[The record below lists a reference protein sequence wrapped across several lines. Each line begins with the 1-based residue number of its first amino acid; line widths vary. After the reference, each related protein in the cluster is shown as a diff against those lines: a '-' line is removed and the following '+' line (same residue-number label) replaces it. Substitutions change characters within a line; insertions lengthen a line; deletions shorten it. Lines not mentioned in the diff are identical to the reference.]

1 MRRIPGFF
9 LFNIIIPCLVVTSF
23 SVFTF
28 AFPPEFGE
36 RVTLVIEA
44 FLTISIVILNVAGS
58 IPVTSDASPIIVKL
72 LLANMFQIGFALI
85 ANCVSLN
92 MYKKTEMPQWVRVL
106 FLHYLARMLCI
117 DTGYP
122 KADVR
127 KTRRVD
133 VRVEETEK
141 NYIKLVGA
149 KQFKPVNLTPS
160 KLPSMAIKP
169 PTTLSKLTEGITEL
183 AKNSLREQEHER
195 DREFWIFASQVADR
209 IFFIVFAVVLI
220 CSTTT
225 ILSEVPDHYS
235 VE

>member
-133 VRVEETEK
+133 VKVRNQKFLNQVWGFEHVTSSLNIGRK
-141 NYIKLVGA
+141 VDCYRKLCQGLDSEQSVFFYKADGVA
-149 KQFKPVNLTPS
+149 HKVREPRGTPVT
-160 KLPSMAIKP
+160 
-169 PTTLSKLTEGITEL
+169 
-183 AKNSLREQEHER
+183 
-195 DREFWIFASQVADR
+195 
-209 IFFIVFAVVLI
+209 
-220 CSTTT
+220 C
-225 ILSEVPDHYS
+225 
-235 VE
+235 

>member
-85 ANCVSLN
+85 ANCQLCFFKYVQEDRDAAVGSSVVSPLPCEN
-92 MYKKTEMPQWVRVL
+92 ALYRHWLSQSRCEENQTSRCQGKK
-106 FLHYLARMLCI
+106 
-117 DTGYP
+117 
-122 KADVR
+122 
-127 KTRRVD
+127 
-133 VRVEETEK
+133 
-141 NYIKLVGA
+141 
-149 KQFKPVNLTPS
+149 
-160 KLPSMAIKP
+160 
-169 PTTLSKLTEGITEL
+169 
-183 AKNSLREQEHER
+183 
-195 DREFWIFASQVADR
+195 
-209 IFFIVFAVVLI
+209 
-220 CSTTT
+220 
-225 ILSEVPDHYS
+225 
-235 VE
+235 

>member
-1 MRRIPGFF
+1 MLLNKEKKHGVN
-9 LFNIIIPCLVVTSF
+9 FNPRL
-23 SVFTF
+23 
-28 AFPPEFGE
+28 
-36 RVTLVIEA
+36 
-44 FLTISIVILNVAGS
+44 
-58 IPVTSDASPIIVKL
+58 
-72 LLANMFQIGFALI
+72 ALI
-85 ANCVSLN
+85 ALPTTGPWLFNQRPGKSI
-92 MYKKTEMPQWVRVL
+92 QWLSWVQSYFPSGIYCFPV
-106 FLHYLARMLCI
+106 F
-117 DTGYP
+117 
-122 KADVR
+122 K
-127 KTRRVD
+127 
-133 VRVEETEK
+133 VEETEK

-183 AKNSLREQEHER
+183 AKNSLREEEHER

>member
-1 MRRIPGFF
+1 MGPGY
-9 LFNIIIPCLVVTSF
+9 
-23 SVFTF
+23 
-28 AFPPEFGE
+28 
-36 RVTLVIEA
+36 
-44 FLTISIVILNVAGS
+44 
-58 IPVTSDASPIIVKL
+58 
-72 LLANMFQIGFALI
+72 LI
-85 ANCVSLN
+85 NG
-92 MYKKTEMPQWVRVL
+92 QVRVSNGL
-106 FLHYLARMLCI
+106 ISWVQAYFPSAIYCFPI
-117 DTGYP
+117 F
-122 KADVR
+122 K
-127 KTRRVD
+127 
-133 VRVEETEK
+133 VEETEK

-183 AKNSLREQEHER
+183 AKKSLREEEHER
-195 DREFWIFASQVADR
+195 DREFWIFASQVVDR

>member
-1 MRRIPGFF
+1 M
-9 LFNIIIPCLVVTSF
+9 
-23 SVFTF
+23 
-28 AFPPEFGE
+28 
-36 RVTLVIEA
+36 
-44 FLTISIVILNVAGS
+44 
-58 IPVTSDASPIIVKL
+58 
-72 LLANMFQIGFALI
+72 
-85 ANCVSLN
+85 
-92 MYKKTEMPQWVRVL
+92 
-106 FLHYLARMLCI
+106 
-117 DTGYP
+117 
-122 KADVR
+122 
-127 KTRRVD
+127 
-133 VRVEETEK
+133 EETEK

-183 AKNSLREQEHER
+183 AKNSLREQELER